1 MLEQIIST
9 IGLGYWFAIA
19 AVFIAALI
27 DKAGAARSP
36 AEEPRRRGIG
46 MALLALF
53 SVVTPG
59 VLVAYAY
66 FITAAQDTVVRIVLI
81 ALPIVV
87 VMAGAIAGALVGL
100 RTRSARAMIRMTS
113 IVTGLAALIV
123 VGFVAWP
130 MFQTGWA
137 VEQTTR
143 AINIAQAW
151 MR

>member
-1 MLEQIIST
+1 MFEQILST
-9 IGLGYWFAIA
+9 VGLGYWLALA
-19 AVFIAALI
+19 AVFTAALI

-46 MALLALF
+46 MSLLALF
-53 SVVTPG
+53 SVITPG

-66 FITAAQDTVVRIVLI
+66 FITATQDAIVRITLI

-87 VMAGAIAGALVGL
+87 VITGAIVGALVGL
-100 RTRSARAMIRMTS
+100 RTRNARAMIRMAS

-130 MFQTGWA
+130 MLQTGWA
-137 VEQTTR
+137 IEQTAR
-143 AINIAQAW
+143 AIAFAQAW
-151 MR
+151 MK

>member
-66 FITAAQDTVVRIVLI
+66 FITATQETGVRIVLI